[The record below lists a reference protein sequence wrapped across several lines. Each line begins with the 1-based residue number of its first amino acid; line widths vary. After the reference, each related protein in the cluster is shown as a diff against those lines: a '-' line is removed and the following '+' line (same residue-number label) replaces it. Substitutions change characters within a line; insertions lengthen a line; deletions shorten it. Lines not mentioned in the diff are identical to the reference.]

1 MRTAATRRRGLRL
14 LRFAPRPTARR
25 IDDPRMDALGARF
38 AQLSPSE
45 QVIALQM
52 CGWMLDE
59 LERAGARMHGVRG

>member
-1 MRTAATRRRGLRL
+1 
-14 LRFAPRPTARR
+14 
-25 IDDPRMDALGARF
+25 MDALGARF